1 MIIIFRGKAATG
13 KSMMAKQINEGLG
26 AEIVSK
32 DSIFDRLLEDGYS
45 WDEASNI
52 AYDKL
57 ASVIQDCHDNKK
69 SLIVDIGLAHTE
81 YFDNFMNKMNL
92 KNVKKFLFTCSD
104 DSKWES
110 RICKRIEN
118 PEVPNQAFKSI
129 QQAREHYEKYNIIPH
144 DDELVIDS
152 ADSVES
158 IRKRILQVL

>member
-45 WDEASNI
+45 WDEASNM

-81 YFDNFMNKMNL
+81 YFNNFMGMMNL

-104 DSKWES
+104 ELIWES
-110 RICKRIEN
+110 RIHKRIEN
-118 PEVPNQAFKSI
+118 PEAPNQAFKSI
-129 QQAREHYEKYNIIPH
+129 QQAREHYDKYIIMPH
-144 DDELVIDS
+144 DDELVVDS
-152 ADSVES
+152 ADSTES
-158 IRKRILQVL
+158 MYQRIMKAL